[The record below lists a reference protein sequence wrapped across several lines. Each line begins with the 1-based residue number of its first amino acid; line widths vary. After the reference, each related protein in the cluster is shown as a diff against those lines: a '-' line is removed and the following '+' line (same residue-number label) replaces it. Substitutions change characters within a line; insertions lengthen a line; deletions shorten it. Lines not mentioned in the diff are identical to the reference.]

1 MHSLDEDDRSQGQRS
16 QDSPVM
22 NRNLTQS
29 DKESLQRSSSAAAES
44 PKSHQPPSNPSSPQ
58 EPNGSLRT
66 PLSPVKSRTD
76 ENPLIKVVQ
85 DKVVIGDSLDKTGSS
100 ENPSLDFEER
110 TNLLRQSDEIS

>member
-1 MHSLDEDDRSQGQRS
+1 
-16 QDSPVM
+16 M
-22 NRNLTQS
+22 NRTQNQS

-44 PKSHQPPSNPSSPQ
+44 PRSHQPPSNPSSPQ
-58 EPNGSLRT
+58 EPNGSVRT

-76 ENPLIKVVQ
+76 ENNAIIKLMQ
-85 DKVVIGDSLDKTGSS
+85 DKVVIGDSFDKTASS